1 MEGKKIHLIDV
12 ELIWKSVNGTASE
25 EELAFLDG
33 WLGEAASHRQYYEK
47 ARQFFLEGSSSDFR
61 DEKVDLAWK
70 KFKEK
75 ERRSTR
81 LSGRI
86 VLVAASVVAGL
97 LLTGLLYYFTGKVE
111 KKDLAIE
118 QAAVINPGTGKA
130 RLTFEDGRTFDL
142 TTDAELFIREQGTT
156 IRNKDNRLEYKA
168 SGVPAKEA
176 EYHIL
181 QIPGGGEFSLVLS
194 DGTKVWLNAGS
205 LIRYPAEFTGNERRV
220 DFEGE
225 AYFEVAPDKE
235 RPFRIMTGNQQVE
248 VLGTSFGITS
258 YEEDPAIL
266 TTLVEGRVQVSLKND
281 PGVFQVL
288 NPNEQSYYQKNG
300 NTILKRTVNPSPY
313 IAWREGRFVFQ
324 DELLVHIMQTLS
336 RWYNVDVIFAGEK
349 AKHFRFTG
357 NLERRAGFKEILEK
371 IEKTNE
377 VKFYVKGNQITIE

>member
-1 MEGKKIHLIDV
+1 MIDV
-12 ELIWKSVNGTASE
+12 ELIWKSVNGTASD
-25 EELAFLDG
+25 EELAFLNG
-33 WLGEAASHRQYYEK
+33 WLDEDDSHRKYYEK
-47 ARQFFLEGSSSDFR
+47 ARQFFSNGSSLNFTR
-61 DEKVDLAWK
+61 EKMDTAWK
-70 KFKEK
+70 KFEEK
-75 ERRSTR
+75 ERLSAR

-97 LLTGLLYYFTGKVE
+97 LVTGLLFYFPGNMKP
-111 KKDLAIE
+111 KDQPAE
-118 QAAVINPGTGKA
+118 QVTAINPGTGKA

-142 TTDAELFIREQGTT
+142 TTDAELLIREQGTT
-156 IRNKDNRLEYKA
+156 IRNKENRLEYIA
-168 SGVPAKEA
+168 SGDRQQEA

-181 QIPGGGEFSLVLS
+181 QIPRGGEFSLVLS

-205 LIRYPAEFTGNERRV
+205 LIRYPVEFTGNVRRV

-225 AYFEVAPDKE
+225 AYFEVAPDKK

-248 VLGTSFGITS
+248 VLGTSFCITS

-281 PGVFQVL
+281 PDVFQVL
-288 NPNEQSYYQKNG
+288 NPNEQSYYPKNG
-300 NTILKRTVNPSPY
+300 NTILKRTVDPSPY

-349 AKHFRFTG
+349 AKHMRFTG
-357 NLERRAGFKEILEK
+357 NLERYAGFEEILKK
-371 IEKTNE
+371 IEKTHE